1 MNILLKYSQIIAIS
15 AVIVACGEKKETN
28 QTQRAEGSGGFVR
41 IAEVTQPK
49 NLFPQATTNFIEGL
63 VTGQIHEGL
72 VRLNAKTLE
81 PIPGL
86 AEKWDVSP
94 NGKTITFHLR
104 KGVFFQNPE
113 NEDVKGPEVTS
124 KDVKFTFELLC
135 TDRPSNMHFPTV
147 CKDRIVGANEY
158 FEASSKGQ
166 KIDLKGFKIIDKY
179 TFSIELNNASG
190 IFLQILAHPATAIIS
205 EEAYKVNYEN
215 LKTGAGPFVY
225 DSKHSSPKHIVLV
238 RNENYYGKDDKGN
251 SLPYLDSVIINIYNS
266 TEEGLT
272 EFKNGKCEYI
282 GTIPSNS
289 VRNIVEENI
298 RDFSKFPPSFIL
310 ERSSEMVSQYYVF
323 NINKTPFN
331 NMKVRQAFNYAI
343 NRDRII
349 DKVLQ
354 GQAYG
359 PGAYGITPPTFS
371 SYKVSDIIGYNYN
384 PEKARKLLI
393 EAGYPGGV
401 GFPEVSLLVN
411 SGNSRNNTVAGEI
424 QKQLKD
430 NLGVNITFESLPNGD
445 KFNLQLKGKGDIFR
459 DGWIADYPSPE
470 SFLSVFYGEPVP
482 KDTSKTSYPNTQ
494 RYVNKEFDKYY
505 KMGRDAHSKDSSYV
519 YFMKAEQIL
528 MDDAPLIVLWYES
541 NYRLVSS
548 KLKNFAV
555 NPLRYF
561 DLTRVTIDN
570 SEEKKV
576 EKK

>member
-1 MNILLKYSQIIAIS
+1 MNILLKYSQIIAFS
-15 AVIVACGEKKETN
+15 ALIMACSNSKESDH
-28 QTQRAEGSGGFVR
+28 TQRFEGSGGYIR
-41 IAEVTQPK
+41 ISEVTPPK
-49 NLFPQATTNFIEGL
+49 NIFPQATTNYIEGL
-63 VTGQIHEGL
+63 VVGQIHEGL
-72 VRLNAKTLE
+72 TRLNAKTLE

-86 AEKWDVSP
+86 AEKWEVSP
-94 NGKTITFHLR
+94 DGKVVTFHLR
-104 KGVFFQNPE
+104 KGVYFQNPDA
-113 NEDVKGPEVTS
+113 EDGKGSELTS

-135 TDRPSNMHFPTV
+135 TDRPSNMHFATV
-147 CKDRIVGANEY
+147 CKDRILGANEY

-166 KIDLKGFKIIDKY
+166 KIDLKGFKIIDNY
-179 TFSIELNNASG
+179 SFSITLNNASG

-205 EEAYKVNYEN
+205 EDAYKINYEN

-225 DSKHSSPKHIVLV
+225 NTKYSNPKHIVLT
-238 RNENYYGKDDKGN
+238 RNENYYGKDEKGN
-251 SLPYLDSVIINIYNS
+251 ALPYLDSVIINILSS

-272 EFKNGKCEYI
+272 AFKAGKCEYI

-298 RDFSKFPPSFIL
+298 KDFSNHPPAFIL

-323 NINKTPFN
+323 NVNKPPFN
-331 NMKVRQAFNYAI
+331 HPKVRQAFNYAI
-343 NRDRII
+343 DRDRII

-359 PGAYGITPPTFS
+359 PGTYGITPPTFE
-371 SYKVSDIIGYNYN
+371 SYKVSEIIGYNFN
-384 PEKARKLLI
+384 PEKARKLLM

-424 QKQLKD
+424 QRQLKE

-482 KDTSKTSYPNTQ
+482 SDTSKVSYPNTQ
-494 RYVNKEFDKYY
+494 RYKNKDFDYYY
-505 KMGRDAHSKDSSYV
+505 KLGRDSRIKDSSYV
-519 YFMKAEQIL
+519 YFRKAEQIL
-528 MDDAPLIVLWYES
+528 MNDAPLIVLWYES
-541 NYRLVSS
+541 NYRLISS
-548 KLKNFAV
+548 RLKNFAV

-561 DLTRVTIDN
+561 DLTRVSIDN
-570 SEEKKV
+570 QEEKTG
-576 EKK
+576 KK